1 MFVKM
6 QLRNNERKVYML
18 KKTIKKIWKSLPW
31 RLRIALVRVT
41 QPKFTV
47 AVIGVVFNRKG
58 EVLLLDH
65 WLRASKSGWALPGGF
80 ISSNEQPE
88 VALRREILEETGLM
102 IYNERLLSV
111 RTRRKHIEI
120 MFRAEADG
128 IPESN
133 SIEIVRAKWFS
144 ITEIPDAM
152 SPVQKDL
159 ILQALSFN

>member
-1 MFVKM
+1 M

-18 KKTIKKIWKSLPW
+18 KRTIKKVWKVLPW

-41 QPKFTV
+41 QTKFTV
-47 AVIGVVFNRKG
+47 AVIGVVFNKKG

-65 WLRASKSGWALPGGF
+65 WLRASESGWALPGGF
-80 ISSNEQPE
+80 VSSNEQPE
-88 VALRREILEETGLM
+88 AALKREILEETGLM
-102 IYNERLLSV
+102 IYNEKLLSV

-128 IPESN
+128 MPESN
-133 SIEIVRAKWFS
+133 SIEIIGAKWFS
-144 ITEIPDAM
+144 INDIPDAI
-152 SPVQKDL
+152 SPVQKDF